1 MTDNFNDNFNDALDN
16 TVVKEIENEWRRSP
30 WERLAKVAF
39 VSLGTLLANVAL
51 EKTWNRKFRSD
62 QTDPA
67 KDAIDVEVVE

>member
-1 MTDNFNDNFNDALDN
+1 MTDNLNDNLNAALDAS
-16 TVVKEIENEWRRSP
+16 VVKEVENEWARSP
-30 WERLAKVAF
+30 WERLAKLAF

-51 EKTWNRKFRSD
+51 EKTWERKFRSN